1 MAQMEGTVTIVQ
13 EGRFQLSD
21 DRGVSHLFI
30 LSHSASAEPDQL
42 EVLQRWQARV
52 RVKYSRARGLIGL
65 IARSVDLIRDGRQ
78 PDEVMH

>member
-30 LSHSASAEPDQL
+30 LSHGASAEPDQL